1 MKILIVYNTMEYV
14 WYRRFFL
21 RDLLA
26 GGHEVVAVAPFDDW
40 TDRVR
45 SLGIKCVDLRLTR
58 WGTNP
63 ASEVAAIRDIYSVM
77 RRESPDVAI
86 LYTIKPVI
94 YGSLA
99 ARAAGVR
106 RIFSLVTG
114 LGYMFVEGGRFTK
127 VKQWAARNLYRLA
140 LAQNERVFFQNPD
153 DLALFTSGGV
163 IDEAKTILVPGSGVD
178 TEHFSPDTAPPDD
191 DHFLLVSRMMWDK
204 GVGEFV
210 EAARRLKKRY
220 PHAKF
225 TLLGPLDDNPKAI
238 PEDKLREWDAEG
250 AVRYLGPADDIRP
263 YLARCSVYV
272 LPSRYREGIPRT
284 NLEALA
290 MGKPIITT
298 DMPGCRETVVPLRN
312 GFMITPGDTD
322 ALVTAMDAFLMDRAL
337 AGRMGAESRKLA
349 LEKFRVE
356 AVNRSFLEAIAA
368 GTSRRG
374 DRLKQRPQEL

>member
-26 GGHEVVAVAPFDDW
+26 RGHEVVAVAPFDDW
-40 TDRVR
+40 TVRVAA
-45 SLGIKCVDLRLTR
+45 LGIRCTDLKISR

-63 ASEVAAIRDIYSVM
+63 LREIATIRDIYSIM
-77 RRESPDVAI
+77 RREAPDAAI

-127 VKQWAARNLYRLA
+127 IKQWAARTLYCMA
-140 LAQNERVFFQNPD
+140 LSLNERVFFQNPD
-153 DLALFTSGGV
+153 DRSLFIGGGV
-163 IDEAKTILVPGSGVD
+163 VDRSKTILVPGSGVD
-178 TEHFSPDTAPPDD
+178 TKHFIPSATAPDD
-191 DHFLLVSRMMWDK
+191 AHFLLVSRMMWDK
-204 GVGEFV
+204 GIGLYVG
-210 EAARRLKKRY
+210 AARRLKKMY
-220 PHAKF
+220 PEARF
-225 TLLGPLDDNPKAI
+225 TLLGPLDDNPNAI
-238 PEDKLREWDAEG
+238 PAETLQEWNDEG
-250 AVRYLGPADDIRP
+250 ATDYVGPADDIRP
-263 YLARCSVYV
+263 YLAQCSVYV

-298 DMPGCRETVVPLRN
+298 DMPGCRETVVPNCN
-312 GFMITPGDTD
+312 GFMIAPGNLD
-322 ALVTAMDAFLMDRAL
+322 ALVSAMEAFLSNPSL
-337 AGRMGAESRKLA
+337 AAEMGEESRKLA
-349 LEKFRVE
+349 LRKFRVE
-356 AVNRSFLEAIAA
+356 AVNKFFLDAIE
-368 GTSRRG
+368 GIRR
-374 DRLKQRPQEL
+374 